1 MTLAASG
8 RAPGRQ
14 SLWKRIVKYRL
25 YYVLIIPGILY
36 YLIFHY
42 LPMYGIIIAFKDIKG
57 LITTESIFS
66 SPFVGMQNFVKFT
79 SSYYFWNVLGNT
91 LAISG
96 LRLLIGFPAPIL
108 FALLLNELRS
118 SRLKRTVQTISYMPH
133 FISMVVFAALVQIIC
148 TTDGGLINRL
158 VVMLGGEPVYFL
170 GSPKYFRGIIV
181 LSSVWKEVG
190 WSAIIYL
197 AAMAGVDSQLIE
209 SSMIDG
215 ASRLRQIWHVV
226 LPTIRPTIVILFI
239 LAVGGIMNA
248 GFEQILLLYSE
259 PVWGVGD
266 IIDTFVYRT
275 GIQQANYSYSTAVG
289 LFKSLVNVILL
300 LSANLFA
307 KRLGDDGIW

>member
-1 MTLAASG
+1 MTAAASG
-8 RAPGRQ
+8 RVCEKP
-14 SLWKRIVKYRL
+14 SLLKRIVKYRL
-25 YYVLIIPGILY
+25 YYVLIVPGILY

-42 LPMYGIIIAFKDIKG
+42 LPMYGIILAFKDVKG
-57 LITTESIFS
+57 LITTESIFTS
-66 SPFVGMQNFVKFT
+66 SFSGLANFERFT

-108 FALLLNELRS
+108 FALLLGELRS
-118 SRLKRTVQTISYMPH
+118 SRIKRVVQTVSYMPH

-148 TTDGGLINRL
+148 TTDGGVLNRL
-158 VVMLGGEPVYFL
+158 MTLLGGEPVYFL

-197 AAMAGVDSQLIE
+197 AAITGVDSQLIE
-209 SSMIDG
+209 SAMIDG
-215 ASRLRQIWHVV
+215 ASRIRQIWHVI

-239 LAVGGIMNA
+239 LAVGNVMNA

-259 PVWGVGD
+259 PVWSVGD

-289 LFKSLVNVILL
+289 LFKSIINLILL
-300 LSANLFA
+300 LSTNVIA
-307 KRLGDDGIW
+307 KKMGNEGIW